1 MRLLVAEDEPEMARF
16 IAKGLREESYAVDVA
31 QTGPDALNQAQINDY
46 DLFILD
52 VNLPKKDG
60 FSVSRE
66 LRANGFSS
74 PILLV
79 TAFNDPED
87 IVCGLNCGADDYL
100 TKPFEF
106 SVLLARIRALLR
118 RFQQQAPKLLK
129 FHDLRLNTSDHTAVR
144 GERIIRLTAQEY
156 SLIELFM
163 LNPRQLLR
171 REAIAKYV
179 WHESFDPFSNIIDVY
194 INRLRK
200 KIDSGFDVH
209 LLHTVRN
216 QGYVLSDL
224 PPQSRRSS

>member
-1 MRLLVAEDEPEMARF
+1 VRLLVVEDEPEMARL
-16 IAKGLREESYAVDVA
+16 IAKGLREHSYAVDVVH
-31 QTGPDALNQAQINDY
+31 TGPEALHQSHVNDY
-46 DLFILD
+46 DLFVLD

-60 FSVSRE
+60 FSVCRE
-66 LRANGFSS
+66 LRAGGCAS
-74 PILLV
+74 PVLLL

-87 IVCGLNCGADDYL
+87 VVCGLNCGADDYL

-106 SVLLARIRALLR
+106 DVLLARIRALLR
-118 RFQQQAPKLLK
+118 RSPQEVRKALS
-129 FHDLRLNTSDHTAVR
+129 FHDLRLNTSDHTAAR
-144 GERIIRLTAQEY
+144 GGRSIRLTAQEY
-156 SLIELFM
+156 SLVELFM
-163 LNPRQLLR
+163 LHPRELLR

-216 QGYVLSDL
+216 QGYVLSES
-224 PPQSRRSS
+224 PPQNRS